1 MIAIRK
7 LHLQYVCF
15 QRLAIDFTGIKV
27 LTADLGLKQM
37 TKHFTSKIYYVFIQ
51 FREGKDV
58 LLTRNQFGFDVDLR
72 GIIVFEQRITI
83 LKTVL
88 IITLPHLIG
97 MQD

>member
-7 LHLQYVCF
+7 LHLQYTCF

-37 TKHFTSKIYYVFIQ
+37 TKHLASKIYYVFIQ

-58 LLTRNQFGFDVDLR
+58 LLTRNQFGFDATEWLSPDLPTRKDDCLQFRVDPR
-72 GIIVFEQRITI
+72 
-83 LKTVL
+83 
-88 IITLPHLIG
+88 
-97 MQD
+97 